1 MVRAKMPFFFLLTY
15 PDWPLTP
22 FIVFCSD
29 KKYYQYNLFHFF
41 LILILFFGHKNL
53 GVFFL
58 QNDHDVKVDTT
69 TLQVINLFFSL
80 TDFLAVNAKVW
91 CCFIEVILSVFQH
104 KLFKSVCCLKNLLH
118 FFLLCLIPKRAIRKS
133 GECLLKRIQ
142 SALKRIDSENK
153 STKSLE
159 QHEKVGHQFLKHGV
173 NLYQRNLY

>member
-1 MVRAKMPFFFLLTY
+1 MPFFFLLMY

-29 KKYYQYNLFHFF
+29 KNIINKIYLIFF
-41 LILILFFGHKNL
+41 LILI
-53 GVFFL
+53 FFL
-58 QNDHDVKVDTT
+58 TKRSRRESRNYDTT
-69 TLQVINLFFSL
+69 GNKSFFFSL
-80 TDFLAVNAKVW
+80 TDFLAVYAKVG

-104 KLFKSVCCLKNLLH
+104 KLFKSVCSLKNLLH

-159 QHEKVGHQFLKHGV
+159 QHKKVGHQFLKHGV